1 MEFVNERMLTPSELE
16 KREEVINTLKHNR
29 KSFINRYGKDA
40 EKVMYAIATK
50 RAKNQTENMNK
61 DKIKEMVK
69 TALSTPQQEINSE
82 SYISSR
88 KQVKESSNPTDTIT
102 MDVPL
107 FIRMLE
113 YAREDAKT
121 DMDLHDVTEM
131 ASSLSADGKTL
142 TMADYDGIVGGMKKI
157 SVDKINEGNNMLS
170 HIEQLE
176 SILDNLI
183 SNTSTNSTIPT
194 DSKTGL
200 LQAFNELK
208 MHVESLGAEIEQEDD
223 YVSDYSR
230 RRASELNEDDWKQS
244 DDESDMAKSQ
254 LQSIQSNAA
263 KLMSMIEDNEQLD
276 AWVQAKLTKAEDYLN
291 SVEGYLTGED
301 AQERGLG
308 EGLPKGYWAKKIPG
322 GMDENLGHNEISSI
336 HQEGGSWIVTY
347 RTINGIKEKVFKSED
362 EARKF
367 RNSVDESSDGKM
379 DESFKQLVSKL
390 KKQGKSGKA
399 ATSIAGA
406 VASYKAKGGGSGPTN
421 KQKSMAE
428 TILSK
433 LKGK

>member
-1 MEFVNERMLTPSELE
+1 MEPVNERMLTPSELE

-131 ASSLSADGKTL
+131 VTSLSADGKTL
-142 TMADYDGIVGGMKKI
+142 TMADYDGIVGGMEKM

-223 YVSDYSR
+223 YISDYPR
-230 RRASELNEDDWKQS
+230 RKVSELNEDDWKQG

-263 KLMSMIEDNEQLD
+263 KLMDMIGDNEQLD

-308 EGLPKGYWAKKIPG
+308 EGF
-322 GMDENLGHNEISSI
+322 
-336 HQEGGSWIVTY
+336 
-347 RTINGIKEKVFKSED
+347 KVSG
-362 EARKF
+362 
-367 RNSVDESSDGKM
+367 GKM
-379 DESFKQLVSKL
+379 
-390 KKQGKSGKA
+390 
-399 ATSIAGA
+399 
-406 VASYKAKGGGSGPTN
+406 GPTN
-421 KQKSMAE
+421 KQKAMAE

>member
-1 MEFVNERMLTPSELE
+1 MEPVNERMLTPSELE

-131 ASSLSADGKTL
+131 ATSLSADGKTL
-142 TMADYDGIVGGMKKI
+142 TMADYDGIVGGALEKASNNTSRGYSERDIARNKMYDMKRKNM

-230 RRASELNEDDWKQS
+230 RRASELNEDDWKQG

-263 KLMSMIEDNEQLD
+263 KLMDMIEDNEQLD

-308 EGLPKGYWAKKIPG
+308 EGF
-322 GMDENLGHNEISSI
+322 
-336 HQEGGSWIVTY
+336 
-347 RTINGIKEKVFKSED
+347 KVSG
-362 EARKF
+362 
-367 RNSVDESSDGKM
+367 GKM
-379 DESFKQLVSKL
+379 
-390 KKQGKSGKA
+390 
-399 ATSIAGA
+399 
-406 VASYKAKGGGSGPTN
+406 GPTD
-421 KQKSMAE
+421 KQKAMAE

>member
-1 MEFVNERMLTPSELE
+1 MEPVNERMLTPSELE

-131 ASSLSADGKTL
+131 ATSLSADGKTL

-230 RRASELNEDDWKQS
+230 RRASELNEDDWKQD

-263 KLMSMIEDNEQLD
+263 KLMDMIEDNEQLD

-308 EGLPKGYWAKKIPG
+308 EG
-322 GMDENLGHNEISSI
+322 
-336 HQEGGSWIVTY
+336 
-347 RTINGIKEKVFKSED
+347 
-362 EARKF
+362 
-367 RNSVDESSDGKM
+367 
-379 DESFKQLVSKL
+379 
-390 KKQGKSGKA
+390 
-399 ATSIAGA
+399 
-406 VASYKAKGGGSGPTN
+406 
-421 KQKSMAE
+421 
-428 TILSK
+428 
-433 LKGK
+433 

>member
-1 MEFVNERMLTPSELE
+1 MEPVNERMLTPSELE

-131 ASSLSADGKTL
+131 ANSLSADGKTL
-142 TMADYDGIVGGMKKI
+142 TMADYDGIVGGMG
-157 SVDKINEGNNMLS
+157 S
-170 HIEQLE
+170 
-176 SILDNLI
+176 
-183 SNTSTNSTIPT
+183 
-194 DSKTGL
+194 
-200 LQAFNELK
+200 
-208 MHVESLGAEIEQEDD
+208 
-223 YVSDYSR
+223 
-230 RRASELNEDDWKQS
+230 LNEDDWKQG

-263 KLMSMIEDNEQLD
+263 KLMDMIGDNEQLD

-308 EGLPKGYWAKKIPG
+308 EGF
-322 GMDENLGHNEISSI
+322 
-336 HQEGGSWIVTY
+336 
-347 RTINGIKEKVFKSED
+347 KVSG
-362 EARKF
+362 
-367 RNSVDESSDGKM
+367 GKM
-379 DESFKQLVSKL
+379 
-390 KKQGKSGKA
+390 
-399 ATSIAGA
+399 
-406 VASYKAKGGGSGPTN
+406 GSTN
-421 KQKSMAE
+421 KQKAMAE

>member
-1 MEFVNERMLTPSELE
+1 MEPVNERMLTPSELE

-131 ASSLSADGKTL
+131 ANSLSADGKTL
-142 TMADYDGIVGGMKKI
+142 TMADYDGIVGGMEKI

-176 SILDNLI
+176 SILDYLI

-223 YVSDYSR
+223 YISDYSR
-230 RRASELNEDDWKQS
+230 RRASELNEDDWKQG

-263 KLMSMIEDNEQLD
+263 KLMDMIGDNEQLD

-308 EGLPKGYWAKKIPG
+308 EGF
-322 GMDENLGHNEISSI
+322 
-336 HQEGGSWIVTY
+336 
-347 RTINGIKEKVFKSED
+347 KVSG
-362 EARKF
+362 
-367 RNSVDESSDGKM
+367 GKM
-379 DESFKQLVSKL
+379 
-390 KKQGKSGKA
+390 
-399 ATSIAGA
+399 
-406 VASYKAKGGGSGPTN
+406 GPTN
-421 KQKSMAE
+421 KQKAMAE

>member
-1 MEFVNERMLTPSELE
+1 MEPVNERMLTPSELE

-131 ASSLSADGKTL
+131 ANSLSADGKTL
-142 TMADYDGIVGGMKKI
+142 TMADYDGIVGGALEKASNNTSRGYSERDIARNKMYDMKRKNM

-230 RRASELNEDDWKQS
+230 RRASELNEDDWKQG

-263 KLMSMIEDNEQLD
+263 KLMDMIEDNEQLD

-367 RNSVDESSDGKM
+367 RN
-379 DESFKQLVSKL
+379 
-390 KKQGKSGKA
+390 
-399 ATSIAGA
+399 
-406 VASYKAKGGGSGPTN
+406 
-421 KQKSMAE
+421 
-428 TILSK
+428 
-433 LKGK
+433 

>member
-1 MEFVNERMLTPSELE
+1 MEPVNERMLTPSELE

-82 SYISSR
+82 SYISSC

-131 ASSLSADGKTL
+131 ANSLSADGKTL
-142 TMADYDGIVGGMKKI
+142 TMADYDGIVGGM
-157 SVDKINEGNNMLS
+157 
-170 HIEQLE
+170 E
-176 SILDNLI
+176 S
-183 SNTSTNSTIPT
+183 
-194 DSKTGL
+194 
-200 LQAFNELK
+200 
-208 MHVESLGAEIEQEDD
+208 
-223 YVSDYSR
+223 
-230 RRASELNEDDWKQS
+230 LNEDDWKQG

-263 KLMSMIEDNEQLD
+263 RLMDMIGDNEQLD

-301 AQERGLG
+301 TQERGLG
-308 EGLPKGYWAKKIPG
+308 EGF
-322 GMDENLGHNEISSI
+322 
-336 HQEGGSWIVTY
+336 
-347 RTINGIKEKVFKSED
+347 KVSG
-362 EARKF
+362 
-367 RNSVDESSDGKM
+367 GKM
-379 DESFKQLVSKL
+379 
-390 KKQGKSGKA
+390 
-399 ATSIAGA
+399 
-406 VASYKAKGGGSGPTN
+406 GPTN